1 MARTKAQRVT
11 RVRAQ
16 YGTRVRAQNGT
27 RVRAQSGTR
36 VRAQETPCWN
46 RHRNTLFPTSELWGV
61 RIPPGTSLPLAQHGV
76 GGWVGSREGAGAGLS
91 PLFMGRPW
99 ALSLGQGL
107 FLEVGSSPSGQCP
120 ASGLTVTLVS
130 SPAPQVCGAGC
141 SKALS
146 AALGRGGQ
154 CQPEEAL
161 FQLACAESLSLNGR
175 APSL

>member
-1 MARTKAQRVT
+1 MT

-76 GGWVGSREGAGAGLS
+76 GGWVGSREGAGQNSSTQQVDYSAFVCVCVCVCVCVLLSRVRLFVTPCSVARQGPLSMEFSRQEHWSGLS
-91 PLFMGRPW
+91 FPLPADFLDPGIDPWSPELAGRC
-99 ALSLGQGL
+99 
-107 FLEVGSSPSGQCP
+107 F
-120 ASGLTVTLVS
+120 T
-130 SPAPQVCGAGC
+130 
-141 SKALS
+141 
-146 AALGRGGQ
+146 
-154 CQPEEAL
+154 
-161 FQLACAESLSLNGR
+161 F
-175 APSL
+175 

>member
-1 MARTKAQRVT
+1 MGPGSGLRVGPGSGLRACDQGQGSERVT

-16 YGTRVRAQNGT
+16 TGT

-107 FLEVGSSPSGQCP
+107 FPDVGSSSSGQCP
-120 ASGLTVTLVS
+120 ASGLTVTLAS

-141 SKALS
+141 SKAPLS
-146 AALGRGGQ
+146 RSGER
-154 CQPEEAL
+154 
-161 FQLACAESLSLNGR
+161 R
-175 APSL
+175 AVPA